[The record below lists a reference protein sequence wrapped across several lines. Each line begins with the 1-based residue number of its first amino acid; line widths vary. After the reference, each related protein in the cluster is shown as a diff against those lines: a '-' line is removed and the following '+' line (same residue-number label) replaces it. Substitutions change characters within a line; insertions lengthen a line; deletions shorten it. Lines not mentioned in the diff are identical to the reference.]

1 MMFLSSYIIFTNRLK
16 LIIAELA
23 LFLYCFKM
31 PSLFA
36 FYSCHRACKKKEGVK
51 EKQRRIKKERVK
63 EKF

>member
-1 MMFLSSYIIFTNRLK
+1 MLLSSYIISISHLELT
-16 LIIAELA
+16 IPELA

-36 FYSCHRACKKKEGVK
+36 FYSCHRSGKKKEGAK
-51 EKQRRIKKERVK
+51 EKKRDKERER